1 MVVMKGEAMKHIP
14 VNGQLAATS
23 VLLIEDTPSQALRF
37 MSSLE
42 NGGYHVQWAKDGL
55 GGIAAA
61 RETEF
66 ALIILDIEL
75 PDIDGFEVCRRLK
88 ADPSLTNI
96 PVVMLTT
103 HDRAEDALTGLER
116 GAIDYIP
123 KDPFAEAVLLETLRQ
138 MQLN

>member
-1 MVVMKGEAMKHIP
+1 MAVMKGDTMKTRP
-14 VNGQLAATS
+14 VNGRPAGIS
-23 VLLIEDTPSQALRF
+23 VLLIEDTASQALRF

-42 NGGYHVQWAKDGL
+42 NGGYHVRWAKNGL

-61 RETEF
+61 REEEF

-88 ADPSLTNI
+88 TDPSLTDI
-96 PVVMLTT
+96 PVVMLTS

>member
-1 MVVMKGEAMKHIP
+1 MKHIP
-14 VNGQLAATS
+14 VNGQPAATS

-61 RETEF
+61 RATEF

-103 HDRAEDALTGLER
+103 YDRAEDALTGLEQ

>member
-1 MVVMKGEAMKHIP
+1 MNENP
-14 VNGQLAATS
+14 NNGRPS
-23 VLLIEDTPSQALRF
+23 PPSILLVEDTPSQALRF

-42 NGGYHVQWAKDGL
+42 NGGYHVRWAKNGL

-61 RETEF
+61 QEEAY

-88 ADPSLTNI
+88 ADPALNDI

-103 HDRAEDALTGLER
+103 HDRAEDALTGLEQ

-138 MQLN
+138 MHLN